1 MNKIDL
7 NDFIINILQDFIK
20 IESMLKVLRDS
31 TFNENNEITM
41 LDIGNTLEITIAK
54 MSNTKHSLDKYVDTA
69 YNK

>member
-41 LDIGNTLEITIAK
+41 LDIGNTLEVIIAK
-54 MSNTKHSLDKYVDTA
+54 MSNTKHSLDKYIDVA
-69 YNK
+69 FQ